1 MTLPGLISSRRTSH
15 FHERLRTLF
24 AGQEWLAV
32 YAENWVSPIGMQG
45 DSRELNGCRLC
56 FFYRGRPK
64 EQGWPAARSTKRER
78 SMGIQIEGFGWV
90 MARWNVAIYVA
101 ASVLTFFAGGLD
113 SVTTI
118 VG

>member
-1 MTLPGLISSRRTSH
+1 
-15 FHERLRTLF
+15 
-24 AGQEWLAV
+24 
-32 YAENWVSPIGMQG
+32 
-45 DSRELNGCRLC
+45 
-56 FFYRGRPK
+56 
-64 EQGWPAARSTKRER
+64 
-78 SMGIQIEGFGWV
+78 MGIQIEGFGWV